1 MMKYKWRRFGAV
13 RDGYSLILVI
23 QRFSFPV
30 KLVRDMSCYRIECCS
45 SSCTNRLTHDYPRY
59 GSSGFH
65 AMRHSYDSLLQGFAR
80 FTFIFIYIYNDRG
93 HQIGNGAPHPLRK
106 QGVRKS
112 IFPQTD

>member
-59 GSSGFH
+59 G
-65 AMRHSYDSLLQGFAR
+65 YDSLLQGFAR
-80 FTFIFIYIYNDRG
+80 FYVYIYLYL
-93 HQIGNGAPHPLRK
+93 Q
-106 QGVRKS
+106 
-112 IFPQTD
+112 